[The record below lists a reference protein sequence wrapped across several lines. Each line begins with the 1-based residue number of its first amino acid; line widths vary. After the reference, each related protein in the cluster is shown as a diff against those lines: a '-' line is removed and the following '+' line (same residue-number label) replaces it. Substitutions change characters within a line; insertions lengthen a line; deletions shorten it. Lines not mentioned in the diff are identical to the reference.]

1 MSTKEIICTILEREE
16 ISASSF
22 AKSIG
27 ITPTQIYDLQSG
39 KIKRISGNISNKIIS
54 IYPHYNIS
62 WLLTGEGEMLKK
74 AEESTVTAIGVASK
88 VMSENAI
95 MVKFFDVN
103 PSATFQ
109 ELDESVSQGYDTIE
123 VVPIHGERID
133 DSYVVF
139 EIHGDSMAP
148 TLLSHARILCKEIP
162 EQRWQYAEGVV
173 VISYKD
179 KVVVKRIVLNDIL
192 GNSMIELKSDN
203 PDYGSENVQL
213 SDIHC
218 IYKAKRIISQDIF

>member
-1 MSTKEIICTILEREE
+1 MNESTIKQRLVLYLKYKGIGQNKFERLAGL
-16 ISASSF
+16 SN
-22 AKSIG
+22 G
-27 ITPTQIYDLQSG
+27 Y
-39 KIKRISGNISNKIIS
+39 ISNLKSSPSPEKLTMIFKVS
-54 IYPHYNIS
+54 DDLNRD
-62 WLLTGEGEMLKK
+62 WLLYGEGNMLKDENDT
-74 AEESTVTAIGVASK
+74 AEIAGVASK
-88 VMSENAI
+88 VISDNAVL
-95 MVKFFDVN
+95 VKFFDVN

-109 ELDESVSQGYDTIE
+109 ELDESVSQGYDTLE

-133 DSYVVF
+133 DTYVVF

-173 VISYKD
+173 VISYRD
-179 KVVVKRIVLNDIL
+179 KVVVKRIAVNDIL
-192 GNSMIELKSDN
+192 GNSMITLKSDN
-203 PDYGSENVQL
+203 PEYGSEDVQL

>member
-1 MSTKEIICTILEREE
+1 MNENTVKQRLVLYLKHRGIGQNKFERLAGL
-16 ISASSF
+16 SN
-22 AKSIG
+22 G
-27 ITPTQIYDLQSG
+27 Y
-39 KIKRISGNISNKIIS
+39 ISNLKSSPSPEKLTMIFNVS
-54 IYPHYNIS
+54 DDLNRD
-62 WLLTGEGEMLKK
+62 WLLYGEGEMLKK

>member
-1 MSTKEIICTILEREE
+1 MTVKQRIKEIINQLG
-16 ISASSF
+16 ISQKEFEKRIGASNGYVNSI

-27 ITPTQIYDLQSG
+27 AEYL
-39 KIKRISGNISNKIIS
+39 RNICREF
-54 IYPHYNIS
+54 PNINED
-62 WLLTGEGEMLKK
+62 WLLYGEGNMLKDENDT
-74 AEESTVTAIGVASK
+74 AEIVGVASN
-88 VMSENAI
+88 VMSDNAVI
-95 MVKFFDVN
+95 VKFFDVN

-109 ELDESVSQGYDTIE
+109 ELDESVSQGYDTLE

-133 DSYVVF
+133 DTYVVF
-139 EIHGDSMAP
+139 EIHGDSMVP

-173 VISYKD
+173 VISYRD
-179 KVVVKRIVLNDIL
+179 KVVVKRIAVNDIL
-192 GNSMIELKSDN
+192 GNSMITLKSDN
-203 PDYGSENVQL
+203 PDYGSEDVQL

>member
-1 MSTKEIICTILEREE
+1 METTAKQRIERFIAAKGITTAFFEKTCGLSNGYLRQLRKSPTMGKME
-16 ISASSF
+16 SIISAF
-22 AKSIG
+22 
-27 ITPTQIYDLQSG
+27 PELNRD
-39 KIKRISGNISNKIIS
+39 
-54 IYPHYNIS
+54 
-62 WLLTGEGEMLKK
+62 WLLTGDGEMLKK

-173 VISYKD
+173 VISYRD
-179 KVVVKRIVLNDIL
+179 KVVVKRIAVNDIL
-192 GNSMIELKSDN
+192 GNSMITLKSDN
-203 PDYGSENVQL
+203 PDYGSEDVQL

>member
-1 MSTKEIICTILEREE
+1 MNESTIKQRLVLYLKYRGIGQNKFERLAGL
-16 ISASSF
+16 SN
-22 AKSIG
+22 G
-27 ITPTQIYDLQSG
+27 Y
-39 KIKRISGNISNKIIS
+39 ISNLKSSPSPEKLTMIFKVS
-54 IYPHYNIS
+54 DDLNRD
-62 WLLTGEGEMLKK
+62 WLLYGEGNMLKDENDT
-74 AEESTVTAIGVASK
+74 AEIVGVASK
-88 VMSENAI
+88 VMSDNAVL
-95 MVKFFDVN
+95 VKFFDVN

-109 ELDESVSQGYDTIE
+109 ELDESVSQGYDTLE

-133 DSYVVF
+133 DTYVVF

-173 VISYKD
+173 VISYRD
-179 KVVVKRIVLNDIL
+179 KVVVKRIAVNDIL
-192 GNSMIELKSDN
+192 GNSIITLKSDN
-203 PDYGSENVQL
+203 PDYGSEDVQL

>member
-1 MSTKEIICTILEREE
+1 MNESTIKQRLVLYLKYKGIGQNKFERLAGL
-16 ISASSF
+16 SN
-22 AKSIG
+22 G
-27 ITPTQIYDLQSG
+27 Y
-39 KIKRISGNISNKIIS
+39 ISNLKSSPSPEKLTMIFKVS
-54 IYPHYNIS
+54 DDLNRD
-62 WLLTGEGEMLKK
+62 WLLYGEGNMLKDENDT
-74 AEESTVTAIGVASK
+74 AEIVGVASK
-88 VMSENAI
+88 VMSDNAVL
-95 MVKFFDVN
+95 VKFFDVN

-109 ELDESVSQGYDTIE
+109 ELDESVSQGYDTLE

-133 DSYVVF
+133 DTYVVF

-173 VISYKD
+173 VISYRD
-179 KVVVKRIVLNDIL
+179 KVVVKRIAVNDIL
-192 GNSMIELKSDN
+192 GNSMITLKSDN
-203 PDYGSENVQL
+203 PEYGSEDVQL